1 LYGRSGD
8 GRKFKGII
16 MYYLYLESKKSQTCK
31 KKKQTV
37 KWWLLGRQRE
47 AEKIDVV

>member
-1 LYGRSGD
+1 MEEVEMAGS
-8 GRKFKGII
+8 
-16 MYYLYLESKKSQTCK
+16 SKELSCITYIWNPKKVKPVK

>member
-1 LYGRSGD
+1 MAGSLKELSCITY
-8 GRKFKGII
+8 IWNP
-16 MYYLYLESKKSQTCK
+16 KKVKPVK
-31 KKKQTV
+31 KKKKTV